1 MSQNNVTSLIITLVN
16 LSVFGFTISPLFK
29 EMNLLRFLL
38 IGFGAICIL
47 SPLITFWEDKNND

>member
-29 EMNLLRFLL
+29 EMNLLRFIL
-38 IGFGAICIL
+38 IGFWSICIL